1 MKGTRMMHR
10 KPLAGLEVM
19 KTLLIIDDD
28 PVFCSWC
35 AEELEDDGYRT
46 ICTSDG
52 AEVME
57 VMRRRN
63 PDLVVLDIRMGEH
76 DGLDLL
82 QKIRNAEHNLP
93 IILHSAYETFQYDL
107 RSIAADHYVVK
118 SADLSELKH
127 KVEMSLHGTRAYG
140 PLSAA
145 MPEIGEKAGY
155 HGV

>member
-1 MKGTRMMHR
+1 
-10 KPLAGLEVM
+10 M
-19 KTLLIIDDD
+19 KTLLIVDDD

-35 AEELEDDGYRT
+35 AEELRDDGYRT
-46 ICTSDG
+46 ICDSNADG

-57 VMRRRN
+57 VIRRRN
-63 PDLVVLDIRMGEH
+63 PDLVVLDIRLGEH

-82 QKIRNAEHNLP
+82 QKIRNAKHHLP

-127 KVEMSLHGTRAYG
+127 KVQMSFQGTRAHE
-140 PLSAA
+140 PPPAA
-145 MPEIGEKAGY
+145 VPQIGEKAGY
-155 HGV
+155 YGL